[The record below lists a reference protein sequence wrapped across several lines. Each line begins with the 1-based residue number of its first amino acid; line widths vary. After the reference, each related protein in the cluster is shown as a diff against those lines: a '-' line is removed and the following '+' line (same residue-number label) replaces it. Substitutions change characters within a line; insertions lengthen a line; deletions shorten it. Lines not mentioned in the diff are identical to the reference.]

1 MTGRHEAHEPGDALG
16 RGSLQATLL
25 GFVVL
30 AVGVS
35 GLSKLYG
42 CVFGVGLGDR
52 DDRPEPPPPVP
63 ARLVAFLGP
72 IAPGHALDGWTVT
85 EVGPLKDGA
94 LRLVLTATAGEV
106 ATLTL
111 RMRDPHG
118 ARGLV
123 ETGALAVFGDEGA
136 RRAARAL
143 APALA
148 AQEQRSPPP
157 PDLTMATP

>member
-1 MTGRHEAHEPGDALG
+1 M
-16 RGSLQATLL
+16 QATLL
-25 GFVVL
+25 GFAVL

-35 GLSKLYG
+35 GLSRLYG
-42 CVFGVGLGDR
+42 CMFGAIADR
-52 DDRPEPPPPVP
+52 EDRPEPPPPVP
-63 ARLVAFLGP
+63 ARVAAFLGP
-72 IAPGHALDGWTVT
+72 IAPGYALDGWTVT
-85 EVGPLKDGA
+85 AVGPLEDGA
-94 LRLVLTATAGEV
+94 LRLVLTAAAGEA

-123 ETGALAVFGDEGA
+123 ETGALAVFGDGDA
-136 RRAARAL
+136 APAARAL

-148 AQEQRSPPP
+148 ACERRSSPP